1 MCWIFFV
8 VLVDIGGGEEVRKYP
23 HMCSSSL
30 GAKGGRSSNK
40 EWGGGEGKRVSWGV
54 TLRPQFNTDPASQNI
69 SVWCSNVIVKYLVLL
84 WTADSSWS

>member
-23 HMCSSSL
+23 HMCFSSL
-30 GAKGGRSSNK
+30 GAKGRSSNK
-40 EWGGGEGKRVSWGV
+40 EGGGEEGKRVSWGV

>member
-1 MCWIFFV
+1 M
-8 VLVDIGGGEEVRKYP
+8 DIGGGEEVRKYP

-40 EWGGGEGKRVSWGV
+40 EWGGGGEGKRVSWGV

-69 SVWCSNVIVKYLVLL
+69 LVWTFGAPMLL
-84 WTADSSWS
+84 